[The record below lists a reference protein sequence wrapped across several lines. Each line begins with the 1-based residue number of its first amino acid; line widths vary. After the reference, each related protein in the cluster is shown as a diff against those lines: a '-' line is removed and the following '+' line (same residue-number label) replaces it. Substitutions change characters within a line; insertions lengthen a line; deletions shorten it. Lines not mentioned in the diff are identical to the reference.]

1 MDFFCIIGAL
11 IFISVKYRIGGKL
24 MANLKSAIKKTRTD
38 EKKRMAN
45 KRIRSRMR
53 TAIKKIRSLII
64 EGNLDEAKKSYPQV
78 VSIIDKT
85 VTKGIIHKNTAS
97 RYKSR
102 ISKAIK
108 NAS

>member
-1 MDFFCIIGAL
+1 
-11 IFISVKYRIGGKL
+11 
-24 MANLKSAIKKTRTD
+24 MANLKSAIKKVRSD

-45 KRIRSRMR
+45 KRNRSRMR
-53 TAIKKIRSLII
+53 TAIKKIKAQITS
-64 EGNLDEAKKSYPQV
+64 GNIDEAKKVYPQI

-85 VTKGIIHKNTAS
+85 VTKGIIHRNTGA

-108 NAS
+108 TAS